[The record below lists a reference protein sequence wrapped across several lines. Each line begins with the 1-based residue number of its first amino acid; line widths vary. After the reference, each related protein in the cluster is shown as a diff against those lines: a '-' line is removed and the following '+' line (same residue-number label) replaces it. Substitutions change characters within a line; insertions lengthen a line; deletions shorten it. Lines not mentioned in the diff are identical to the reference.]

1 MTSPLISADELAA
14 LLGAEDLSVIDA
26 SWHLDGRD
34 GRVDFEAARI
44 PGAVFFDLEAASDH
58 ASTLPHMLPGPEA
71 FADYAGSLGVSEA
84 DDIVVYDTLGLVSAA
99 RIWWMFTVMGAARVR
114 VLDGGLPK
122 WIAEGHP
129 VEGGAS
135 AAPVRADF
143 HARHRPETTAAF
155 DDVVAALDGRVQ
167 IADARSAARFE
178 GAAPEPRAGLRGG
191 HMPGARSLPFVRLL
205 NDDATFKRG
214 DALAAAYRD
223 AGLDPEKPFITSCG
237 SGVTAAILTLGLAE
251 LGQEPSATSRLYD
264 GSWAEWGGR
273 ADARIEP

>member
-1 MTSPLISADELAA
+1 MGAA
-14 LLGAEDLSVIDA
+14 DLSIIDA

-34 GRVDFEAARI
+34 GRADFEVARI
-44 PGAVFFDLEAASDH
+44 PGAVFFDLEAASDQG
-58 ASTLPHMLPGPEA
+58 SPLPHMMPTAEA
-71 FADYAGSLGVSEA
+71 FADYAGALGVSEG
-84 DDIVVYDTLGLVSAA
+84 DDIVVYDTLGLLSAA

-122 WIAEGHP
+122 WTAEGRP
-129 VEGGAS
+129 LEGGAS
-135 AAPVRADF
+135 TASTPAVF
-143 HARHRPETTAAF
+143 NVRHRPETTAAF
-155 DDVVAALDGRVQ
+155 EDVVEALDGRIQ

-178 GAAPEPRAGLRGG
+178 GTAPEPRPGLRGG
-191 HMPGARSLPFVRLL
+191 HMPGARSLPFVKLL

-214 DALAAAYRD
+214 AALAGAYRD
-223 AGLDPEKPFITSCG
+223 AGLDPERPIITSCG

-251 LGQEPSATSRLYD
+251 LGAEPSATARLYD